1 MADPI
6 GVTNVANTAVQD
18 LQAWLPSAVSLLTI
32 NTLSAVFVARSAVS
46 KGKSWFTFFWFSL
59 IATSLVTGL
68 VIAALPTD
76 PKYLPTHRKCPYCGE
91 FVRKEAVKCRYC
103 QSAIEAQAVPKTSA
117 AAGLNPLWVVSIFTV
132 ALGVVVCGLALFKV
146 VPESLWLGLALV
158 VAGGLMLFRSPRR
171 A

>member
-1 MADPI
+1 
-6 GVTNVANTAVQD
+6 VQD

-76 PKYLPTHRKCPYCGE
+76 PKYLPTHRKCPCCGE

-103 QSAIEAQAVPKTSA
+103 HSTIEAQAAPKTSV